1 MSQKE
6 TIMEK
11 CIGCEVIRG
20 TIKTPGGFIYQDEF
34 WTVTH
39 SISSEGAPLKG
50 MLILQPR
57 RHCTHLAELASG
69 EIENLGL
76 LLRETCRSIQ
86 EILRP
91 AKIYACSVGEGV
103 KHVHFMM
110 MPRMDGMPIGAELFK
125 QVIEQQKW
133 ACSFEDATG
142 FAIKARY
149 LLDKQLAQAT

>member
-1 MSQKE
+1 
-6 TIMEK
+6 MER
-11 CIGCEVIRG
+11 CIGCDVAAGNIR
-20 TIKTPGGFIYQDEF
+20 TPGGFIFQDEF

-39 SISSEGAPLKG
+39 SISSNGAPLKG
-50 MLILQPR
+50 MFILQPK
-57 RHCTHLAELASG
+57 RHCTHLAELASE

-76 LLRETCRSIQ
+76 LLRETCKAIH
-86 EILRP
+86 EILHP

-133 ACSFEDATG
+133 TCSFEDA
-142 FAIKARY
+142 ADIALKARSI
-149 LLDKQLAQAT
+149 LDSRLVQGA

>member
-1 MSQKE
+1 
-6 TIMEK
+6 MEE
-11 CIGCEVIRG
+11 CIGCEIVNGSIE
-20 TIKTPGGFIYQDEF
+20 TPGGFIYQDKF

-50 MLILQPR
+50 MLILQPK
-57 RHCTHLAELASG
+57 RHCTHLAELTSE

-76 LLRETCRSIQ
+76 LLRETCKTIQ
-86 EILRP
+86 EILHP

-133 ACSFEDATG
+133 LCSFEEAVD
-142 FAIKARY
+142 FAAKARSI
-149 LLDKQLAQAT
+149 LNLQLMQGA